1 MAQVG
6 VDPASVDTLTLGLLV
21 QEGVDVPRSRP
32 PHPPEFKAEA
42 VRFNRSRNSHK
53 SSHRDAVIVIPSCLD
68 LLVIHSDADLLG
80 CVSKARESW
89 NAARRRSTS
98 LNTKDNGEKRWPW
111 RCEVRPRI
119 IINRVQRSPAP
130 NLMSGPER
138 DLSKSV
144 QQQSNIEL
152 RTRNTRADS
161 GLEDVFDGAQGDRL
175 YPWPML
181 QTRLTSRL
189 S

>member
-1 MAQVG
+1 
-6 VDPASVDTLTLGLLV
+6 
-21 QEGVDVPRSRP
+21 
-32 PHPPEFKAEA
+32 
-42 VRFNRSRNSHK
+42 
-53 SSHRDAVIVIPSCLD
+53 VIVSPSF
-68 LLVIHSDADLLG
+68 
-80 CVSKARESW
+80 
-89 NAARRRSTS
+89 RSP
-98 LNTKDNGEKRWPW
+98 TKDNGEKRWPW

-152 RTRNTRADS
+152 EDKEYARGLRA
-161 GLEDVFDGAQGDRL
+161 LEDVFDAVQGDRL

-181 QTRLTSRL
+181 QRRLTSRL

>member
-1 MAQVG
+1 MGSSRVEWWSNRTLRRTG
-6 VDPASVDTLTLGLLV
+6 VNVSPSF
-21 QEGVDVPRSRP
+21 RSP
-32 PHPPEFKAEA
+32 
-42 VRFNRSRNSHK
+42 
-53 SSHRDAVIVIPSCLD
+53 
-68 LLVIHSDADLLG
+68 
-80 CVSKARESW
+80 
-89 NAARRRSTS
+89 
-98 LNTKDNGEKRWPW
+98 TKDNGEKRWPW

-181 QTRLTSRL
+181 QTRLTSHL

>member
-1 MAQVG
+1 MACG
-6 VDPASVDTLTLGLLV
+6 CNEAS
-21 QEGVDVPRSRP
+21 SW
-32 PHPPEFKAEA
+32 A
-42 VRFNRSRNSHK
+42 VTRT
-53 SSHRDAVIVIPSCLD
+53 D
-68 LLVIHSDADLLG
+68 LLVTHSDADLLG

-98 LNTKDNGEKRWPW
+98 LNAGALVWSSRVEWWSNRTLRRTGVNVSPSFRSPTKDNGEKRWPW

-119 IINRVQRSPAP
+119 IINRVRRSPAP

-152 RTRNTRADS
+152 EDKEYARGLRA
-161 GLEDVFDGAQGDRL
+161 LEDVFDAAQGDRL
-175 YPWPML
+175 YP
-181 QTRLTSRL
+181 
-189 S
+189 

>member
-1 MAQVG
+1 MTRQAAAYRERRILLAG
-6 VDPASVDTLTLGLLV
+6 VNVSPSF
-21 QEGVDVPRSRP
+21 RSP
-32 PHPPEFKAEA
+32 
-42 VRFNRSRNSHK
+42 
-53 SSHRDAVIVIPSCLD
+53 
-68 LLVIHSDADLLG
+68 
-80 CVSKARESW
+80 
-89 NAARRRSTS
+89 
-98 LNTKDNGEKRWPW
+98 TKDNGEKRWPW

-152 RTRNTRADS
+152 EDKEYARGLRA
-161 GLEDVFDGAQGDRL
+161 LEDVFDAVQGDRL

>member
-1 MAQVG
+1 MVPQPGAHTGARLANHEVTDWPCHWVG
-6 VDPASVDTLTLGLLV
+6 S
-21 QEGVDVPRSRP
+21 
-32 PHPPEFKAEA
+32 
-42 VRFNRSRNSHK
+42 
-53 SSHRDAVIVIPSCLD
+53 D
-68 LLVIHSDADLLG
+68 LLDAHSDADLLG

-98 LNTKDNGEKRWPW
+98 LNAGALVWSSRVEWWSNRTLRRTGVNVSPSFRSPTKDNGEKRWPG

-119 IINRVQRSPAP
+119 IITRVQRSPAP

-152 RTRNTRADS
+152 EDKEYARGLRA
-161 GLEDVFDGAQGDRL
+161 LEDVFDAVQQSGSWIESEHDLVRL
-175 YPWPML
+175 LIAP
-181 QTRLTSRL
+181 
-189 S
+189 